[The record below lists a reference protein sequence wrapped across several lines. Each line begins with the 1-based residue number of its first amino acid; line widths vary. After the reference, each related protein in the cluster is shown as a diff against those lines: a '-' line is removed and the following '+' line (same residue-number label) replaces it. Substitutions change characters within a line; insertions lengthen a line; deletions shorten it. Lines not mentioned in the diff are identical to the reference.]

1 MNTAQNAI
9 IAFRLLGR
17 WHPAGNAKPAYD
29 SSISGRQS
37 RSSAYRS
44 AHSTLNSSGGKGC
57 ENPQKSAI
65 LGPRR
70 GSRDA
75 QEALQSCGA
84 RQSGLLERS
93 YIRHLASRPVDLL
106 AVRGR
111 V

>member
-1 MNTAQNAI
+1 MNPVQNAI
-9 IAFRLLGR
+9 IAFRLFGR
-17 WHPAGNAKPAYD
+17 RHPPGNAKPLHD
-29 SSISGRQS
+29 SPPSDRQS

-57 ENPQKSAI
+57 PNPQKSAI

-75 QEALQSCGA
+75 QKALQSCGA
-84 RQSGLLERS
+84 QQHRLLERA
-93 YIRHLASRPVDLL
+93 YISHLASRPVDL
-106 AVRGR
+106 VVMRGR

>member
-1 MNTAQNAI
+1 MNLAQDAL
-9 IAFRLLGR
+9 IAFRLFSR
-17 WHPAGNAKPAYD
+17 WHPAGNAKPRQD
-29 SSISGRQS
+29 SSKSGRQY

-44 AHSTLNSSGGKGC
+44 AHSTLNFSGGKGC
-57 ENPQKSAI
+57 ANPQKSAI

-75 QEALQSCGA
+75 QEAPQSCGV
-84 RQSGLLERS
+84 RQRGLLERS

>member
-44 AHSTLNSSGGKGC
+44 AHSTLNSSGGKGGA
-57 ENPQKSAI
+57 NPQKSAI
-65 LGPRR
+65 LCPRR
-70 GSRDA
+70 VSRGA
-75 QEALQSCGA
+75 QKALQSCGA
-84 RQSGLLERS
+84 QQQGLLERA
-93 YIRHLASRPVDLL
+93 YIIHLTSRPIDLL
-106 AVRGR
+106 AIRGR

>member
-1 MNTAQNAI
+1 MNPLQNAVF
-9 IAFRLLGR
+9 AFRLFGR
-17 WHPAGNAKPAYD
+17 RHPAGNAKPHQD
-29 SSISGRQS
+29 SSQSDRQY

-44 AHSTLNSSGGKGC
+44 AHSTLMDFCRSLSA
-57 ENPQKSAI
+57 NPQKSAI

-84 RQSGLLERS
+84 PQRGLLERS
-93 YIRHLASRPVDLL
+93 YINHLASRPVDLL
-106 AVRGR
+106 AIRGR